1 MTAREFG
8 LRSVGDHKF
17 VSRLRQGTVTLGRIE
32 RAEEFMEEV
41 RGKIPDAPP
50 RPERL
55 HAEGRAA

>member
-41 RGKIPDAPP
+41 RAKPPPPAALPPPP
-50 RPERL
+50 R
-55 HAEGRAA
+55 AEGRAA